1 MTVRYEVQHYT
12 LCQGWINTWLEDDK
26 PMTFATREDAEREL
40 ADFLADIDAEIKSG
54 EREADN
60 GYDASEF
67 EIVEVRAA

>member
-1 MTVRYEVQHYT
+1 
-12 LCQGWINTWLEDDK
+12 
-26 PMTFATREDAEREL
+26 MTFATREDAEREL